1 MELVIF
7 KTVRIVI
14 LSVKSEIQLSKEL
27 GLNLN
32 FIRNT
37 RKKSLARSLWTKS
50 QNMVFYTEQGE
61 HSIRNELM
69 KRIFAKVKTRK

>member
-1 MELVIF
+1 MIF

-27 GLNLN
+27 GINLN

-37 RKKSLARSLWTKS
+37 RKKSLSRSLWTKS
-50 QNMVFYTEQGE
+50 KNMVIYTEQGE

-69 KRIFAKVKTRK
+69 KRLFAKVKTRK